1 MEKKI
6 IVSESPYLQEVLP
19 LGCWSALSRKKK
31 NSVKSFLRRYR
42 KGMDLVLAASA
53 ITLMF
58 LAGIR
63 VFLVE
68 FAEFAVHS

>member
-1 MEKKI
+1 MDKKN

-19 LGCWSALSRKKK
+19 PGYWSALSRKKK
-31 NSVKSFLRRYR
+31 NSLKSFLRRYQ

-58 LAGIR
+58 LAGIWA
-63 VFLVE
+63 FLIE
-68 FAEFAVHS
+68 LAEFAVHS